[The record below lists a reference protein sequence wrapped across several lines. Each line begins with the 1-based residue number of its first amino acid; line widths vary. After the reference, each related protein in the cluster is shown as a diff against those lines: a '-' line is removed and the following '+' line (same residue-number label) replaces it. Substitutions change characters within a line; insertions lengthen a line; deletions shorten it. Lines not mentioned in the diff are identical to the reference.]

1 MQKRILRAL
10 GIRTPHSAH
19 TRERR
24 QTVTHVYPL
33 AKIARIRSTRKRAIF
48 KNNFNVMQSVQHSL
62 PGRNFVLYLHYYY
75 SLNLTNSCYTTI
87 STGCFFCTPQSFSR
101 LAVNVWRWHLGG

>member
-19 TRERR
+19 TRESR

-33 AKIARIRSTRKRAIF
+33 AKIARTRLTRKRAIF

-62 PGRNFVLYLHYYY
+62 PGRNFVLYLH
-75 SLNLTNSCYTTI
+75 
-87 STGCFFCTPQSFSR
+87 
-101 LAVNVWRWHLGG
+101 